1 MARRSQ
7 RQRSLPRLIIFY
19 AAILVVPVLLLGI
32 LLGASYRAEAH
43 QRGLAEGRSEAL
55 LVAQT
60 AVEPVLDGRP
70 LSDGISPAENADLR
84 RLVRHAVGNHDIL
97 RLRLRDLSGQVV
109 FSDDGSGFRQRPED
123 EALDAARG
131 EIVERLTRL
140 NSDENDT
147 GAAGP
152 ESVEIYLPLTTG
164 PHNQRIGVL
173 ELYLPYGPINTD
185 VSAGLHT
192 LYLYLALGLAALYL
206 VLFAISISV
215 SQRLRQQV
223 RLNKFLAEH
232 DALTGLPNR
241 SLFHRRAR
249 RAIRRAS
256 RSKESVALAII
267 DLDRFKEIN
276 DALGHQNG
284 DRLLVELAKRL
295 ETHLRSQDTIA
306 RLGGDEFGV
315 ILMGED
321 HPETVLDQLRDLIE
335 LEVQVSGLPVSIESS
350 IGFAVAPEDGLDVDE
365 LMQRADVAMYT
376 AKSEHSGVARY
387 DRALDNYDA
396 ANLGLIAELR
406 RAISEDEL
414 VLHYQPKA
422 RVSDGR
428 IDALEALVRWQHPT
442 LGLLPPDRFV
452 PLAEPTDLI
461 ERLTEWVLARA
472 VTDIRDLGHSMEH
485 VAVAVNV
492 SARSLGRPDFAER
505 VIDTLDVLGVE
516 HQRLIVEIT
525 ETALLVDPPRAAAV
539 LGELAAAGV
548 AVSIDDFGVGQTSLG
563 YLSSLPLQ
571 ELKIDRSFVA
581 DITTNGAHMAI
592 VRSIVELGHNL
603 GFRVVAEGVET
614 VEVLGALGE
623 TDCDLA
629 QGFLIARPMTLAK
642 LIAWSSDHEAA
653 SDHGSDSDADRITTG

>member
-1 MARRSQ
+1 M
-7 RQRSLPRLIIFY
+7 
-19 AAILVVPVLLLGI
+19 PVLLLGF
-32 LLGASYRAEAH
+32 LLSATYRSEAR
-43 QRGLAEGRSEAL
+43 QRGLAEGQAEAH

-70 LSDGISPAENADLR
+70 LGDGISPAEKADLR
-84 RLVRHAVGNHDIL
+84 RLVKHAVGNHDIL
-97 RLRLRDLSGQVV
+97 RLRLRNLSGQVV
-109 FSDDGSGFRQRPED
+109 FSDDGSGFREKPED
-123 EALDAARG
+123 EALDAAHG
-131 EIVERLTRL
+131 EVVERLTHL
-140 NSDENDT
+140 NSDDNDS
-147 GAAGP
+147 GAQGP
-152 ESVEIYLPLTTG
+152 ESVEIYMPLMAG
-164 PHNQRIGVL
+164 VHDRRVGVL
-173 ELYLPYGPINTD
+173 ELYLPYGPINAD
-185 VSAGLHT
+185 VNAGLHS

-206 VLFAISISV
+206 VLFAISVSV

-241 SLFHRRAR
+241 SLFHRRAA

-256 RSKESVALAII
+256 RRKEKVTLAIV

-284 DRLLVELAKRL
+284 DQLLVELAQRL
-295 ETHLRSQDTIA
+295 EAHKRPRDTIA
-306 RLGGDEFGV
+306 RLGGDEFGL
-315 ILMGED
+315 ILTDEGD
-321 HPETVLDQLRDLIE
+321 PEIILRRLRELIE

-350 IGFAVAPEDGLDVDE
+350 IGFAVSPEDGLQVDE
-365 LMQRADVAMYT
+365 LMQRADVAMYL
-376 AKSEHSGVARY
+376 AKFEHSGIMRY
-387 DRALDNYDA
+387 DAALDTYDA

-428 IDALEALVRWQHPT
+428 IDALEALVRWQHPN

-472 VTDIRDLGHSMEH
+472 VTDIRDLGPEMEH

-492 SARSLGRPDFAER
+492 SARSLGRQDFAER
-505 VIDTLDVLGVE
+505 VIETLDVLGVD
-516 HQRLIVEIT
+516 HRRLIVEIT
-525 ETALLVDPPRAAAV
+525 ETALLVDPPGAAAV
-539 LGELAAAGV
+539 LAELASAGV

-563 YLSSLPLQ
+563 YLSSLPLE

-581 DITTNGAHMAI
+581 DIPTNQAHLAI
-592 VRSIVELGHNL
+592 VRSIVDLGHNL

-614 VEVLGALGE
+614 NEVLDALCQAH
-623 TDCDLA
+623 CDLA
-629 QGFLIARPMTLAK
+629 QGFLIARPMPLAQ
-642 LIAWSSDHEAA
+642 LIAWSPDVDRAPDH
-653 SDHGSDSDADRITTG
+653 HPDARTQRVPAR

>member
-1 MARRSQ
+1 M
-7 RQRSLPRLIIFY
+7 
-19 AAILVVPVLLLGI
+19 PVLLLG
-32 LLGASYRAEAH
+32 LLLSASYRSEAR
-43 QRGLAEGRSEAL
+43 QRGLAEGQSEAR

-70 LSDGISPAENADLR
+70 LSDGISPSEKADLQ
-84 RLVRHAVGNHDIL
+84 RLVEHVVRNHDIL
-97 RLRLRDLSGQVV
+97 RLRLRNLSGQVV
-109 FSDDGSGFRQRPED
+109 FSDDGSGFGEKPED
-123 EALDAARG
+123 EALDAAHG
-131 EIVERLTRL
+131 QIVERLTNL
-140 NSDENDT
+140 NSDDNDS
-147 GAAGP
+147 GAVGP
-152 ESVEIYLPLTTG
+152 ESVEIYLPLMAG
-164 PHNQRIGVL
+164 DHNRRVGVL
-173 ELYLPYGPINTD
+173 ELYLPYGPINAD
-185 VSAGLHT
+185 VGAGLHA

-241 SLFHRRAR
+241 SLFHRRAAW
-249 RAIRRAS
+249 AITRAS
-256 RSKESVALAII
+256 RRKEKVTLAIV

-284 DRLLVELAKRL
+284 DQLLVEIAHRL
-295 ETHLRSQDTIA
+295 EAHKRPRDTIA

-315 ILMGED
+315 ILTGEGD
-321 HPETVLDQLRDLIE
+321 PMLILGQLRELIE

-350 IGFAVAPEDGLDVDE
+350 IGFCVSPEDGHDVDE
-365 LMQRADVAMYT
+365 LMQRADVAMYQ
-376 AKSEHSGVARY
+376 AKFEHAGTVRY
-387 DRALDNYDA
+387 DAASDTYDA

-406 RAISEDEL
+406 RAISHDEL

-472 VTDIRDLGHSMEH
+472 ITDIRDLGPDMEH

-492 SARSLGRPDFAER
+492 SARSLGRQDFADR
-505 VIDTLDVLGVE
+505 VIDTLDVLGVD
-516 HQRLIVEIT
+516 HHRLIVELT

-539 LGELAAAGV
+539 LAELASAGV

-563 YLSSLPLQ
+563 YLSSLPLE

-581 DITTNGAHMAI
+581 DIPSNEAHLAI
-592 VRSIVELGHNL
+592 VRSIVDLGHNL

-614 VEVLGALGE
+614 DEVLGALGDA
-623 TDCDLA
+623 DCDLA
-629 QGFLIARPMTLAK
+629 QGFLIARPMPLSK
-642 LIAWSSDHEAA
+642 LIEWSSAA
-653 SDHGSDSDADRITTG
+653 AKPPDRRDAHTHVPAG